1 MNLKT
6 SKGEAS
12 AKKLPVRAETPP
24 PLQGRQTKPG
34 ETHRGQPLLILFGFG
49 FEIVNH
55 FSKQSHGEE
64 ATLVVLSY
72 QPVGEKR
79 LFTGLTTRPRSW
91 AGRSLSSPRRGGSLQ
106 GEPGGPGGSEGGE
119 SEGVPS

>member
-1 MNLKT
+1 MLRSFQSEQRT
-6 SKGEAS
+6 P
-12 AKKLPVRAETPP
+12 LPW
-24 PLQGRQTKPG
+24 RQTKPG

-79 LFTGLTTRPRSW
+79 LFTGLTIRPRSW
-91 AGRSLSSPRRGGSLQ
+91 AGRSRSSPRRGGSPQ
-106 GEPGGPGGSEGGE
+106 GEPGGPGGSKGGE
-119 SEGVPS
+119 SQGAPS